1 MNKKLPL
8 LLVFAMLSANGLG
21 AETKK
26 LTCDSPVSGYQTKK
40 DLIRMEQAACEKG
53 RVTGCDLVRKYTRE
67 LEECI
72 ASGKPFEQRITFTFE
87 TAALDGKS
95 NSFAEQEN
103 IPCHNSNQRYLL
115 KVPIEST
122 PNKVIFKQPYRI
134 EEVSEFTVNRETL
147 MGFYGNKN
155 WSCSIE
161 VLPRDKNKF

>member
-1 MNKKLPL
+1 
-8 LLVFAMLSANGLG
+8 
-21 AETKK
+21 
-26 LTCDSPVSGYQTKK
+26 
-40 DLIRMEQAACEKG
+40 MEQGGCEKG
-53 RVTGCDLVRKYTRE
+53 NTTSCDLALKYTRE

-103 IPCHNSNQRYLL
+103 IPCHKSNQRYLF

-134 EEVSEFTVNRETL
+134 EEVREFTVNRETL
-147 MGFYGNKN
+147 VGFYGNKS

-161 VLPRDKNKF
+161 VLPKDKNKF